1 MAAEAREE
9 TAAGAVN
16 PTRSRV
22 AALRRLGLLA
32 VRRLSW
38 GIADQGMSSLTNF
51 AVGIYCARSL
61 PAAQYGAFS
70 LAYVTYASILNAS
83 RGLGTDPLL
92 VRFSA
97 AEISVWR
104 RAVAS
109 CTGTSTAIGVLAG
122 IVVVAVGLV
131 MNGPPRLAFIALGLT
146 LPGLMLQDSWRFSF
160 FALGRGY
167 LAFVNDTV
175 WAIFLIPSLILLHKT
190 GHASVFWFIIAW
202 GASGAMGASIGP
214 LQSRVV
220 PKLSNAL
227 TWVRQHR
234 DLGPRY
240 LLEGTASSGAGQLR
254 SYGVGLLLG
263 LAPLGYVQA
272 VSTLMGPFTVIA
284 FGIGLVALPE
294 AARLWRQS
302 PHRLPL
308 FCLALSAGLSILALA
323 WGAFLLVALPHGL
336 GQALLGHLW
345 RPTYKLI
352 VPAALVT
359 TGTMVT
365 SGPGTGMHALGAARS
380 SLRSMVITSGIALV
394 GALAGAALG
403 GAVGT
408 MDGSAVGTWTG
419 VFIYWWI
426 WRRAFREADGN
437 AAASGRQSGRHRRAR
452 GYDAKDS
459 LMSSEGSSS

>member
-1 MAAEAREE
+1 M
-9 TAAGAVN
+9 
-16 PTRSRV
+16 
-22 AALRRLGLLA
+22 LRRFGMLA

-92 VRFSA
+92 VRFSGS
-97 AEISVWR
+97 ELPVWR

-109 CTGTSTAIGVLAG
+109 CTGTSTTIGVLAG
-122 IVVVAVGLV
+122 IVVVAAGLL
-131 MNGPPRLAFIALGLT
+131 MSGPPRLAFIALGLT

-160 FALGRGY
+160 FALGRGN

-175 WAIFLIPSLILLHKT
+175 WAIFLFPSLFLLHKT
-190 GHASVFWFIIAW
+190 GHSNVFWFIIAW
-202 GASGAMGASIGP
+202 GASGTMGASVGP

-220 PKLSNAL
+220 PKLSDAL
-227 TWVRQHR
+227 TWVREHR

-272 VSTLMGPFTVIA
+272 VTTLMGPFTVIA
-284 FGIGLVALPE
+284 FGIALVALPE
-294 AARLWRQS
+294 AASLWKRS

-308 FCLALSAGLSILALA
+308 YCAGISVGLSVLALG
-323 WGAFLLVALPHGL
+323 WGAVLLVALPRGL
-336 GQALLGHLW
+336 GQALIGDIWH
-345 RPTYKLI
+345 PTYKLVI
-352 VPAALVT
+352 PATLT
-359 TGTMVT
+359 TLGVCA
-365 SGPGTGMHALGAARS
+365 SGGAGTGMHALGAARY
-380 SLRSMVITSGIALV
+380 SLRAMVITSVISLAG
-394 GALAGAALG
+394 GLAGAAAY

-408 MDGSAVGTWTG
+408 MDGSAIGTGAG
-419 VFIYWWI
+419 VFIYWWY
-426 WRRAFREADGN
+426 WRRALREAG
-437 AAASGRQSGRHRRAR
+437 AYPSGTGKQSGRHRRER
-452 GYDAKDS
+452 GNDT
-459 LMSSEGSSS
+459 EGSLISPDGNVV